1 MPAIPITI
9 VSGFLGAGKTTLL
22 ERLLTGASQRLAV
35 LVNDFAALNI
45 DAALIESAAP
55 ERIALTNGCVCCTL
69 RADLAAAALEL
80 AGASPPPQRIVVET
94 SGVAEPYGVMEALL
108 LPEVVERVFVESCV
122 CVVDALQFP
131 ELDYASGE
139 LAIDQAAVADFV
151 LLNKCDLV
159 SDAHIARVEATLRGA
174 LPAMRIH
181 RTSYAAIDPEVVFGV
196 SEHHAPKSA
205 AHHHADYASFAWSC
219 DEPLEL
225 DAFERLVD
233 DLPHAVL
240 RGKGIL
246 QFAEHRDERGVF
258 HRVGKRSTLT
268 FEAGANSSSS
278 RLVLIGPRA
287 EFDVEHVR
295 RLVCSLGGAEVR

>member
-1 MPAIPITI
+1 M
-9 VSGFLGAGKTTLL
+9 
-22 ERLLTGASQRLAV
+22 

-55 ERIALTNGCVCCTL
+55 DRIALTNGCVCCTL

-80 AGASPPPQRIVVET
+80 AGASPAPQRIVVET
-94 SGVAEPYGVMEALL
+94 SGVADPYGVMEAFL
-108 LPEVVERVFVESCV
+108 LPEVVDRVFVESCV
-122 CVVDALQFP
+122 CVVDALAVSRTRLCERRTRHRSGRRGRLRAAQQMRSGFGCACRV
-131 ELDYASGE
+131 ASKRRC
-139 LAIDQAAVADFV
+139 AARCRRCA
-151 LLNKCDLV
+151 
-159 SDAHIARVEATLRGA
+159 SIAPLTPRSI
-174 LPAMRIH
+174 PQ
-181 RTSYAAIDPEVVFGV
+181 VVFGV

-268 FEAGANSSSS
+268 FEAGANS
-278 RLVLIGPRA
+278 
-287 EFDVEHVR
+287 D
-295 RLVCSLGGAEVR
+295 